1 MKLAL
6 SGRLWETPHGYT
18 NSLLEQIQI
27 AAQLGYQGV
36 EARYPLIPEAS
47 EWDAIK
53 ESLAE
58 RKVEL
63 VFAPAAGVPSTPAAR
78 DDLIRVLDFL
88 RHCAARFLKL
98 IPIQKDDHDAMR
110 LAADLGATRGIRVL
124 TQLHANTLTDTVER
138 TEQFFQT
145 LNHPNLGLI
154 FDAAHIPFS
163 EETLI
168 EEAVVRLRPWIKL
181 VNLQSYKPAEES
193 DGLQHVSINGRQWS
207 LSLPDD
213 AGGTDLKTT
222 IELLRHH
229 DYDGWLTV
237 MPAVDPS
244 TPPLDVA
251 RAYHAFMK
259 PLMP

>member
-27 AAQLGYQGV
+27 AAQLGYQGI
-36 EARYPLIPEAS
+36 EARYPLIPETS
-47 EWDAIK
+47 EWGAIK
-53 ESLAE
+53 KSLA
-58 RKVEL
+58 RHNIEL

-78 DDLIRVLDFL
+78 EDLIRVLDFL
-88 RHCAARFLKL
+88 QHCGARFLKL
-98 IPIQKDDHDAMR
+98 IPMVEADHDAMR
-110 LAADLGATRGIRVL
+110 LAADLGAARGIRVL
-124 TQLHANTLTDTVER
+124 SQLHANSLTDTVER
-138 TEQFFQT
+138 TERFFQT
-145 LNHPNLGLI
+145 LNHLNLGLI
-154 FDAAHIPFS
+154 FDASHIPFS
-163 EETLI
+163 EETSI
-168 EEAVVRLRPWIKL
+168 GEAVVRLRPWIKL

-222 IELLRHH
+222 IEVLRHH

-244 TPPLDVA
+244 ASPLNVA
-251 RAYHAFMK
+251 RAYRAFMK
-259 PLMP
+259 PVVF